1 MKSALLFYSVKGNT
15 VGIFSDLR
23 EDEFTYIINLGDE
36 VTTKSLVRDV
46 IEDSDVIVL
55 ATPTYYP
62 TYQLEPNFPK
72 FLSEF
77 EKELLQIRNKRVIV
91 VGSGRSE
98 YKHFCGAVDYFRQHY
113 ILANYV
119 KTFKF
124 EGYPRAKEISQFTR
138 LYREE
143 VKEVNND

>member
-46 IEDSDVIVL
+46 IKDSDVIVL

-72 FLSEF
+72 FLSKF

-98 YKHFCGAVDYFRQHY
+98 YKHFCGAVDYFKQHY
-113 ILANYV
+113 IKANYV
-119 KTFKF
+119 TTFKF
-124 EGYPRAKEISQFTR
+124 EGYPRAKEISQFTH
-138 LYREE
+138 LYRKQLEE
-143 VKEVNND
+143 E